1 MEENLYQVSQEA
13 MNLLIKNSQ
22 ATELKVQFSSDYD
35 SIVVEISNNGIGL
48 DQIGENAVADLRE
61 KVEAIGDK
69 LITDSDPD
77 KRTTLQIKVWW
88 ER

>member
-48 DQIGENAVADLRE
+48 DQIGEM
-61 KVEAIGDK
+61 
-69 LITDSDPD
+69 P
-77 KRTTLQIKVWW
+77 LQTCVSRWKPSA
-88 ER
+88 EN